1 MPTFLLTWNP
11 KRWHWDEED
20 YENTVT
26 KTRRGEAVAS
36 DWSSGNTRRIAP
48 GDRVFLLRQG
58 TDRGI
63 IGVGRATSAS
73 QQTAH
78 WDESRQGEKSW
89 CVNWQ
94 IEVLLPTAD
103 RLAIEELMAADLG
116 VPWNNLVASGV
127 QVPLA
132 SEEQLGTL
140 WCNHLAR
147 VGYRQ

>member
-1 MPTFLLTWNP
+1 MPIFLLTWNP

-20 YENTVT
+20 YETTVA
-26 KTRRGEAVAS
+26 KTRCGELVPS

-63 IGVGRATSAS
+63 IGVGHTTSGS
-73 QQTAH
+73 KQTAH

-94 IEVLLPTAD
+94 IEILLPTAD
-103 RLAIEELMAADLG
+103 RLPIAELLATDLG

-127 QVPLA
+127 QVPEG
-132 SEEQLGTL
+132 SEQRDRCIWRRPVGLGG
-140 WCNHLAR
+140 A
-147 VGYRQ
+147 